1 VLRLLLDE
9 HIAPAVAV
17 AMRLAEPGVHVE
29 SLAEWQEGRY
39 IGLPDDVIIA
49 AANRD
54 GRTLVTYDQVTIVP
68 LLVTLAERG
77 DHHGGVVFVSHWTIR
92 QKDVGTLART
102 LVALWSAQRRRKWA
116 DRCVYARP

>member
-17 AMRLAEPGVHVE
+17 AMRRAEPSVHVE
-29 SLAEWQEGRY
+29 SLVEWQDGRY

-49 AANRD
+49 AACRD
-54 GRTLVTYDQVTIVP
+54 GRTLGAV
-68 LLVTLAERG
+68 LVN
-77 DHHGGVVFVSHWTIR
+77 HGAIR
-92 QKDVGTLART
+92 QKDVRTLART
-102 LVALWSAQRRRKWA
+102 LVALWRAQRRHKWA

>member
-17 AMRLAEPGVHVE
+17 AMRRAEPSVHVE
-29 SLAEWQEGRY
+29 SLVEWQDGRY

-49 AANRD
+49 AACRD

-68 LLVTLAERG
+68 LIVALAERG
-77 DHHGGVVFVSHWTIR
+77 DHHGGVVLVSHWAIR
-92 QKDVGTLART
+92 QNDVGTLART
-102 LVALWSAQRRRKWA
+102 LVALWRAQRRHKWA
-116 DRCVYARP
+116 DRCVYVRP